1 MSPYIYRGYRIWIS
15 LSNYCSCP
23 MSIVC
28 LIFHKG
34 VAGVQL
40 KGGSEK
46 RGGREKNGRAACFPP
61 HLSEYSSV
69 LVPGRVELPPDR
81 LLLGPSIGFIQIHEP
96 RLVVYNATVACSVQ
110 IFVIGWMLS
119 MLLLVTSLFLNTGA
133 FL

>member
-1 MSPYIYRGYRIWIS
+1 MDQLIKLLF
-15 LSNYCSCP
+15 LSN
-23 MSIVC
+23 VHC
-28 LIFHKG
+28 LSNFSQG
-34 VAGVQL
+34 RG
-40 KGGSEK
+40 GGSIKKGAAKKEGAGK
-46 RGGREKNGRAACFPP
+46 NNGRAACFPP